1 MNLGRV
7 RITLT
12 LWYTASVIAVVML
25 ITIPAYL
32 LLTDKLGEEADETLY
47 SSAAGIA
54 AQLGSVTPLPVTPK
68 DDPFDYISGNR
79 GDYFYAV
86 LSPGGQPVLN
96 PLGVDL
102 AAFAGPASLA
112 KAQAQGSTRETVSFA
127 GHRYRVVLLTEGDYV
142 VAVGR
147 SDTEHQR
154 ERDLILL
161 IVAGSGVIS
170 VLVALVGGW
179 YLGGRALTPAREAF
193 ERQREFVAD
202 ASHELRTPLT
212 VIRTNAEA
220 VSHYGSRSLTDVDRQ
235 AVNDIVEESTRM
247 GDLVEDLLTLARL
260 DAPETEFVAS
270 ETDLVELARE
280 SLRFVQPLADEKRI
294 TLTLEAPVSIR
305 LQSEPLAI
313 SRVLRVLLE
322 NAVEYSD
329 SGGNVILRCHAE
341 SRHAV
346 AQVLDSGPGI
356 DPDALDRIFQRFFRS
371 DTARSRNGHSG
382 LGLAIARGL
391 MLRLGGQVT
400 ASNRVGGRGAI
411 FTITLPAHP

>member
-1 MNLGRV
+1 
-7 RITLT
+7 
-12 LWYTASVIAVVML
+12 
-25 ITIPAYL
+25 
-32 LLTDKLGEEADETLY
+32 
-47 SSAAGIA
+47 
-54 AQLGSVTPLPVTPK
+54 
-68 DDPFDYISGNR
+68 
-79 GDYFYAV
+79 
-86 LSPGGQPVLN
+86 VLN

-102 AAFAGPASLA
+102 AIFAGPASLA
-112 KAQAQGSTRETVSFA
+112 RAHQQGTAKETLSFA
-127 GHRYRVVLLTEGDYV
+127 GHPYRVVLLTEGDYV
-142 VAVGR
+142 IAVGR

-154 ERDLILL
+154 ERDLVLL

-220 VSHYGSRSLTDVDRQ
+220 VSHYGSRSLSEVDRQ
-235 AVNDIVEESTRM
+235 AVNDIVGESTRM
-247 GDLVEDLLTLARL
+247 GVLVEDLLTLARL
-260 DAPETEFVAS
+260 DAPETELVAS

-305 LQSEPLAI
+305 LQSDPLAI

-322 NAVEYSD
+322 NAVEYSEN
-329 SGGNVILRCHAE
+329 GGNVILHCHAD
-341 SRHAV
+341 SRYAV

-371 DTARSRNGHSG
+371 DPARSRNGHSG
-382 LGLAIARGL
+382 LGLAIARGI
-391 MLRLGGQVT
+391 MHRLGGQVT
-400 ASNRVGGRGAI
+400 ASNRIGGRGAV
-411 FTITLPAHP
+411 FTISLPTHP